1 MFMLEEEALPLE
13 KSSGKKAED
22 ARWWGKKGA
31 PEARAI
37 DGVGVCGCLGL
48 RARQ

>member
-1 MFMLEEEALPLE
+1 MLEEEALPLE
-13 KSSGKKAED
+13 KSSGKKAEE
-22 ARWWGKKGA
+22 ARRWGRKGA

-37 DGVGVCGCLGL
+37 DGVGVCACLGL